1 MSTGKGRSVMIEIK
15 VDKDPHILIPDDL
28 DVRIVCTKSFF
39 EKNGLLKWISDFKPN
54 QIYFLNAALKLE
66 MLAES
71 GDLFKHDQVIGTTY
85 PTSKSIIPSDQ
96 SAVVRDR

>member
-1 MSTGKGRSVMIEIK
+1 MMVAEAMA
-15 VDKDPHILIPDDL
+15 
-28 DVRIVCTKSFF
+28 RI
-39 EKNGLLKWISDFKPN
+39 
-54 QIYFLNAALKLE
+54 YRNAALKLE

>member
-1 MSTGKGRSVMIEIK
+1 MIEIK
-15 VDKDPHILIPDDL
+15 VDKNLHILIPDDL
-28 DVRIVCTKSFF
+28 DVRIAYTKSFF
-39 EKNGLLKWISDFKPN
+39 EKNGLLKRISDFKPN

-96 SAVVRDR
+96 SAVISDQ